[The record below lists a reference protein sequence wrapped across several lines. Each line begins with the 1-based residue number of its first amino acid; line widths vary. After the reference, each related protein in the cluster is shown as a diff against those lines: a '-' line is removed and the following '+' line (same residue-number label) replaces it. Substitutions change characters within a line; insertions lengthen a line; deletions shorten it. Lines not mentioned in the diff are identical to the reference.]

1 MSGGWRWAPDKVV
14 APPAPLLNASQH
26 ASPYPIGST
35 PITTSAKRRR
45 SPEKTSNR
53 QPYRSKSCLTPTK
66 KPAGVTGRWGH
77 LDPTRGRLL
86 SSSSDSEEGD
96 VKQPTPKRRKLAPLA
111 NALGFA
117 CFRLFVSSKYSH
129 TNTVNNFNTRNP
141 QCR

>member
-1 MSGGWRWAPDKVV
+1 MLPSGLRQ
-14 APPAPLLNASQH
+14 LI
-26 ASPYPIGST
+26 IGQEGLRK
-35 PITTSAKRRR
+35 SAEQRIQE
-45 SPEKTSNR
+45 PQR
-53 QPYRSKSCLTPTK
+53 QS
-66 KPAGVTGRWGH
+66 AGVTGRWGH

-96 VKQPTPKRRKLAPLA
+96 VKHPTPKRRMLAPLA

-117 CFRLFVSSKYSH
+117 CFRLFVSSIYSH